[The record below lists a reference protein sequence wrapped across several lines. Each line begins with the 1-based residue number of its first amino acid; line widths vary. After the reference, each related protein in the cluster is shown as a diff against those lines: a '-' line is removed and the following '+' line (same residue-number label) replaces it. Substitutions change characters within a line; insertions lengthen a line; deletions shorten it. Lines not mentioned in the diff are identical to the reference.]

1 MATLFFF
8 ADHMLV
14 HETAKAVEGE
24 TCDDEPADD
33 AKHGDLLFLAR
44 DGGAGLGQYAG

>member
-1 MATLFFF
+1 MAALFFF

-24 TCDDEPADD
+24 ACDDEPTDD
-33 AKHGDLLFLAR
+33 AKHGGLLFLAH
-44 DGGAGLGQYAG
+44 DNGLYAG